1 MRKSVGDSG
10 QKAQPAA
17 PGVVDDA
24 LFHRLI
30 QINRQRGFLQRESR
44 LVCGGLDGVAGK
56 VSTSFL
62 EAAEDLLEELLLGGH
77 GVGGGKGGGG
87 TGSLD
92 IARAS
97 ASAARLVASP
107 RFVAMSLLTSISN
120 AATAS
125 TAC

>member
-1 MRKSVGDSG
+1 MAVGQIGLAEQVVTIGLNVLGAPDGEIQQLDRPFPTSLPMRKSVGDSG

-56 VSTSFL
+56 VGAAFL
-62 EAAEDLLEELLLGGH
+62 EAAEDLLEELLLGEIG
-77 GVGGGKGGGG
+77 
-87 TGSLD
+87 
-92 IARAS
+92 RAS
-97 ASAARLVASP
+97 CRERV
-107 RFVAMSLLTSISN
+107 
-120 AATAS
+120 
-125 TAC
+125 